1 MELFMLLQEGKSAKY
16 CAIRISRL
24 LTTTFPAR
32 MPQKTNTG
40 LVEPEVGAATS
51 SNQERK
57 NVTAINNPIYALK
70 AKQAKERLVL
80 GCTFD
85 ELINLS
91 KQEQQTRVPGFT
103 ELSAVALTANAGRS
117 AEEKKQLNMLAVK
130 QMKVA
135 SSVTTQTAL
144 WPKWS
149 PSYRKPFCSR
159 KRRTVATAVSS
170 RT

>member
-1 MELFMLLQEGKSAKY
+1 MLLQDGKSKKY
-16 CAIRISRL
+16 CAIQTSRL
-24 LTTTFPAR
+24 LTREFPAR
-32 MPQKTNTG
+32 IPQKTKPG
-40 LVEPEVGAATS
+40 LTPTEVGAATS
-51 SNQERK
+51 RNPERM
-57 NVTAINNPIYALK
+57 NVANAINNRINNPIYTLK

-149 PSYRKPFCSR
+149 PSYRKPFCS
-159 KRRTVATAVSS
+159 
-170 RT
+170 